1 MHEDSTAKKIENYI
15 FNYEDLLGK
24 GNFGAA
30 YRGYD
35 VNTGKQVAIKVI
47 KMASIKSKVY

>member
-1 MHEDSTAKKIENYI
+1 M
-15 FNYEDLLGK
+15 LGT

-35 VNTGKQVAIKVI
+35 INSGVYVAIKVI
-47 KMASIKSKVY
+47 KMTSLKSKVSEKLL